1 MPGRNFLFWASLKNI
16 FMELYYSFS
25 ALIVLS
31 AIFSYLNSRFLKLP
45 PSIGVMVIALMVSLG
60 LIATDSIFPRTIIRI
75 STLIASVD
83 LTEILMGAML
93 NFLLFAGAIHLHL
106 EDLREQ
112 RLPVIIFSTVSV
124 VISTFVIGFL
134 IYYILPLIGIT
145 IPLIECLVFGALIS
159 PTDPIAVLGILK
171 QAGVPKSL
179 ETKIAGESLF
189 NDGMAVVVFILMLAL
204 ARGEEVNTS
213 FVGIAGLFVKEA
225 IGGILLGLL
234 LGFLGSKMMYRV
246 DGYNVHVLITL
257 AIVMGGHL
265 AAQALH
271 MSGPLAMVAAGLVVG
286 NYGKNPGAVS
296 DTERDYI
303 DKFWELIDEILNA
316 ILFLIIGFELLLI
329 PDMKQYGWAGLIAII
344 VVLSA
349 RFISIYIPV
358 KLIPFKTRFGKK
370 SITILVWGGLRGGVS
385 IALALSIDQHLHKDL
400 LLAIT
405 YFVVLFSIIVQGL
418 TVSKLTSRLPDEEEA
433 VA

>member
-1 MPGRNFLFWASLKNI
+1 
-16 FMELYYSFS
+16 MELYYSFS
-25 ALIVLS
+25 VLIVLS
-31 AIFSYLNSRFLKLP
+31 AVFSYINARLLKLP
-45 PSIGVMVIALMVSLG
+45 ASIGIMVIALMVSVG
-60 LIATDSIFPRTIIRI
+60 LIATDSLFPHIFEKITN
-75 STLIASVD
+75 LIASVD

-93 NFLLFAGAIHLHL
+93 NFLLFAGAIHIHL
-106 EDLREQ
+106 EDLKEQ
-112 RLPVIIFSTVSV
+112 RMPIVVFSTVSV

-134 IYYILPLIGIT
+134 MFNILALVHMP
-145 IPLIECLVFGALIS
+145 IPFIQCLVFGALIS

-179 ETKIAGESLF
+179 QTKIAGESLF
-189 NDGMAVVVFILMLAL
+189 NDGMAVVVFIIMLAL

-213 FVGIAGLFVKEA
+213 FSGISLLLAKEA
-225 IGGILLGLL
+225 LGGILLGLA
-234 LGFLGSKMMYRV
+234 LGFVGSQMIYRV

-286 NYGKNPGAVS
+286 NYGKNLGGVS
-296 DTERDYI
+296 VDERDYI

-316 ILFLIIGFELLLI
+316 LLFLIIGFELLLI
-329 PDMKQYGWAGLIAII
+329 PDLKQYGWIGAITI
-344 VVLSA
+344 VVVLFA

-358 KLIPFKTRFGKK
+358 RIIPFKNKFGKK
-370 SITILVWGGLRGGVS
+370 SLIILVWGGLRGGVS
-385 IALALSIDQHLHKDL
+385 IALALSIDQDLNKNL

-418 TVSKLTSRLPDEEEA
+418 TVGKLTGKVTSAEGP
-433 VA
+433 VI

>member
-1 MPGRNFLFWASLKNI
+1 
-16 FMELYYSFS
+16 MELYYSFS

-31 AIFSYLNSRFLKLP
+31 AIFAYINARFLKLP
-45 PSIGVMVIALMVSLG
+45 ASIGVMVIALIVSVG
-60 LIATDSIFPRTIIRI
+60 LIATDSIFPRIFIRI
-75 STLIASVD
+75 TTLIASVD

-93 NFLLFAGAIHLHL
+93 NFLLFAGAIHIHL

-112 RLPVIIFSTVSV
+112 RAPIIIFSTVSV
-124 VISTFVIGFL
+124 VMSTFVIGFL
-134 IYYILPLIGIT
+134 MFNILTLAGMP
-145 IPLIECLVFGALIS
+145 IPLIQCLVFGALIS

-179 ETKIAGESLF
+179 QTKIAGESLF

-204 ARGEEVNTS
+204 ARGEEVNTTFS
-213 FVGIAGLFVKEA
+213 GITSLLVKEA
-225 IGGILLGLL
+225 LGGIVLGLV
-234 LGFLGSKMMYRV
+234 LGFIGSQMIYRV

-265 AAQALH
+265 AAQAMH

-286 NYGKNPGAVS
+286 NYGKNLGGVS
-296 DTERDYI
+296 EMERDYI

-329 PDMKQYGWAGLIAII
+329 PDLKQYGWIGMITIA
-344 VVLSA
+344 VVLFA

-358 KLIPFKTRFGKK
+358 RIIPFRTRFGKK

-385 IALALSIDQHLHKDL
+385 IALALSIDQDLNKDL

-418 TVSKLTSRLPDEEEA
+418 TVGKLTARMSEAPEEA
-433 VA
+433 S

>member
-1 MPGRNFLFWASLKNI
+1 
-16 FMELYYSFS
+16 MELYYSFS

-45 PSIGVMVIALMVSLG
+45 SSIGVMVIALLVSLG
-60 LIATDSIFPRTIIRI
+60 LIATDTIFPRTFLRI
-75 STLIASVD
+75 TTLIGSVD

-93 NFLLFAGAIHLHL
+93 NFLLFAGAIHIHL

-112 RLPVIIFSTVSV
+112 RLPIIVFSTVSV
-124 VISTFVIGFL
+124 LMSTFIIGFL
-134 IYYILPLIGIT
+134 VYYLLPFTGIQ
-145 IPLIECLVFGALIS
+145 IPLVQCLVFGALIS

-171 QAGVPKSL
+171 QAGVPKSI

-189 NDGMAVVVFILMLAL
+189 NDGMAVVIFILMLAL
-204 ARGEEVNTS
+204 ARGEEVNTT
-213 FVGIAGLFVKEA
+213 FGGITMLFVKEA
-225 IGGILLGLL
+225 LGGITLGLA
-234 LGFLGSKMMYRV
+234 LGFVGSKMIYKV

-296 DTERDYI
+296 DMERDYI

-329 PDMKQYGWAGLIAII
+329 PDLKQYVWAGMIAIV
-344 VVLSA
+344 VVLLA
-349 RFISIYIPV
+349 RFISIYLPV
-358 KLIPFKTRFGKK
+358 KLIPFRNKFGKK
-370 SITILVWGGLRGGVS
+370 SIAILVWGGLRGGVS
-385 IALALSIDQHLHKDL
+385 IALALSIDKALNKDIF
-400 LLAIT
+400 LAIT

-418 TVSKLTSRLPDEEEA
+418 TVGKLTKRFPEEEIG
-433 VA
+433 

>member
-1 MPGRNFLFWASLKNI
+1 
-16 FMELYYSFS
+16 MELYYSFS

-31 AIFSYLNSRFLKLP
+31 AVFSYINARFLKLP
-45 PSIGVMVIALMVSLG
+45 ASIGVMVIALIVSMG
-60 LIATDSIFPRTIIRI
+60 LIATDSLFPRTFLRI

-112 RLPVIIFSTVSV
+112 RIPVIVFSTISV
-124 VISTFVIGFL
+124 VISTFVIGFMMFNL
-134 IYYILPLIGIT
+134 LPLTGIH
-145 IPLIECLVFGALIS
+145 IPLIQCLVFGALIS

-189 NDGMAVVVFILMLAL
+189 NDGVAVVVFILMLAI

-213 FVGIAGLFVKEA
+213 FSGISMLLIKEA
-225 IGGILLGLL
+225 LGGIVLGLL
-234 LGFLGSKMMYRV
+234 LGFVGSQMIYRV

-265 AAQALH
+265 AAQAMH

-286 NYGKNPGAVS
+286 NYGKNLGGVS
-296 DTERDYI
+296 ETERDYI
-303 DKFWELIDEILNA
+303 DKFWELVDEILNA

-329 PDMKQYGWAGLIAII
+329 PDLKQYGWAGIVAI
-344 VVLSA
+344 VVVLFA

-358 KLIPFKTRFGKK
+358 RLIPFRNRFGKK

-385 IALALSIDQHLHKDL
+385 IALALSIDSGLSKDI

-418 TVSKLTSRLPDEEEA
+418 TVGKLTAKMSNAEDFSDSENA
-433 VA
+433 

>member
-1 MPGRNFLFWASLKNI
+1 
-16 FMELYYSFS
+16 MELYYSFS

-31 AIFSYLNSRFLKLP
+31 AIFSYINARFLKLP
-45 PSIGVMVIALMVSLG
+45 AAIGIMVIALLVSLG
-60 LIATDSIFPRTIIRI
+60 LLATDNIFPHTFDRVTK
-75 STLIASVD
+75 LIASVD

-93 NFLLFAGAIHLHL
+93 NFLLFAGAIHIHL
-106 EDLREQ
+106 EDLKEQ
-112 RLPVIIFSTVSV
+112 RMPIVVFSTVSV
-124 VISTFVIGFL
+124 VISTFVVGFL
-134 IYYILPLIGIT
+134 TFHLLPLFGMPVPFIQ
-145 IPLIECLVFGALIS
+145 CLVFGALIS

-179 ETKIAGESLF
+179 EMKIAGESRC
-189 NDGMAVVVFILMLAL
+189 NDGMAVVIFIVMLAL

-213 FVGIAGLFVKEA
+213 FSGISMLLAKEA
-225 IGGILLGLL
+225 LGGIVLGLI
-234 LGFLGSKMMYRV
+234 LGFIGSQMIYRV

-265 AAQALH
+265 VAQALH

-286 NYGKNPGAVS
+286 NYGKNLGGVS
-296 DTERDYI
+296 EDERDYI

-329 PDMKQYGWAGLIAII
+329 PDLKQYATVGMITIFA
-344 VVLSA
+344 VLLA
-349 RFISIYIPV
+349 RFLSIYVPV
-358 KLIPFKTRFGKK
+358 KILPFKNRFGRK

-385 IALALSIDQHLHKDL
+385 VALALSIDSGLNKDL
-400 LLAIT
+400 FLAIT

-418 TVSKLTSRLPDEEEA
+418 TVGKLTKKMQNL
-433 VA
+433 

>member
-1 MPGRNFLFWASLKNI
+1 
-16 FMELYYSFS
+16 MELYYSFS

-31 AIFSYLNSRFLKLP
+31 AIFSYVNARFLKLP
-45 PSIGVMVIALMVSLG
+45 ASIGIMVIALIVSLG
-60 LIATDSIFPRTIIRI
+60 LIATDSIFPKTFVRI
-75 STLIASVD
+75 TNLIASVD

-106 EDLREQ
+106 EDLKEQ
-112 RLPVIIFSTVSV
+112 RMPVIIFSTVSV

-134 IYYILPLIGIT
+134 MFNILPLLGMH
-145 IPLIECLVFGALIS
+145 IPLIQCLVFGALIS

-213 FVGIAGLFVKEA
+213 FSGISMLLAKEALGGIA
-225 IGGILLGLL
+225 LGLV
-234 LGFLGSKMMYRV
+234 LGFVGSQMIYRV

-265 AAQALH
+265 AAQAMH

-286 NYGKNPGAVS
+286 NYGKNLGGVS
-296 DTERDYI
+296 ETERDYI
-303 DKFWELIDEILNA
+303 DKFWELVDEILNA

-329 PDMKQYGWAGLIAII
+329 PDLKQYSWAGLITIA
-344 VVLSA
+344 VVLFA
-349 RFISIYIPV
+349 RFVSIYIPV
-358 KLIPFKTRFGKK
+358 RLIPFKTKFGKK
-370 SITILVWGGLRGGVS
+370 SITILIWGGLRGGVS
-385 IALALSIDQHLHKDL
+385 IALALSIDQELNKDL
-400 LLAIT
+400 ILAVT

-418 TVSKLTSRLPDEEEA
+418 TVGKLTAKMTENEENNK
-433 VA
+433 

>member
-1 MPGRNFLFWASLKNI
+1 
-16 FMELYYSFS
+16 MELYYSFS

>member
-1 MPGRNFLFWASLKNI
+1 
-16 FMELYYSFS
+16 MELYYSFS

-60 LIATDSIFPRTIIRI
+60 LIATDSIFPRTFIGI

-134 IYYILPLIGIT
+134 IYYILPLMGIG
-145 IPLIECLVFGALIS
+145 IPLIQCLVFGALIS

-213 FVGIAGLFVKEA
+213 FAGIAGLFVKEA
-225 IGGILLGLL
+225 LGGILLGLL

-271 MSGPLAMVAAGLVVG
+271 MSGPLAMVVAGLVVG

-329 PDMKQYGWAGLIAII
+329 PDMKQYGWAGLVAIV

-385 IALALSIDQHLHKDL
+385 IALALSIDQHLNKDL

-418 TVSKLTSRLPDEEEA
+418 TVGKLTDRLPDDAETA
-433 VA
+433 

>member
-1 MPGRNFLFWASLKNI
+1 
-16 FMELYYSFS
+16 MELYYSFS
-25 ALIVLS
+25 ALIVLA
-31 AIFSYLNSRFLKLP
+31 AIFSYVNSRFLKLP
-45 PSIGVMVIALMVSLG
+45 PSIGVMVIALLVSVG
-60 LIATDSIFPRTIIRI
+60 LIATDTIFPRTFFRI
-75 STLIASVD
+75 TSLIASVD

-134 IYYILPLIGIT
+134 VYTVLPYLGFHVPMIQ
-145 IPLIECLVFGALIS
+145 CLVFGALIS

-189 NDGMAVVVFILMLAL
+189 NDGMAVVVFILMLTL

-213 FVGIAGLFVKEA
+213 LSGVTLLFVKEA
-225 IGGILLGLL
+225 FGGIILGLL
-234 LGFLGSKMMYRV
+234 LGYIGSKMIYRV

-271 MSGPLAMVAAGLVVG
+271 ISGPLAMVSAGLVIG
-286 NYGKNPGAVS
+286 NYGKNPEAVS
-296 DTERDYI
+296 ETERDYI

-329 PDMKQYGWAGLIAII
+329 PNLKQYGFAGVAAIF
-344 VVLSA
+344 VVLMA

-358 KLIPFKTRFGKK
+358 KLIPFKNRFGKK
-370 SITILVWGGLRGGVS
+370 SIAILVWGGLRGGVS
-385 IALALSIDQHLHKDL
+385 IALALSIDDRLNKDL
-400 LLAIT
+400 FLAIT

-418 TVSKLTSRLPDEEEA
+418 TVGKLTKHITNEHGADA
-433 VA
+433 

>member
-1 MPGRNFLFWASLKNI
+1 
-16 FMELYYSFS
+16 MELYYSFS

-31 AIFSYLNSRFLKLP
+31 AIFSFLNARFLKLP
-45 PSIGVMVIALMVSLG
+45 ASIGIMVIALLVSMG
-60 LIATDSIFPRTIIRI
+60 LIATDQIFPAIFSRI
-75 STLIASVD
+75 TNLIASVD

-93 NFLLFAGAIHLHL
+93 NFLLFAGAIHIHL
-106 EDLREQ
+106 EDLKEQ
-112 RLPVIIFSTVSV
+112 RLPIIIFSTVSV
-124 VISTFVIGFL
+124 VISTFAIGFL
-134 IYYILPLIGIT
+134 MYNILPVFGMG
-145 IPLIECLVFGALIS
+145 IPLIQCLVFGALIS

-213 FVGIAGLFVKEA
+213 FGGISMLLAKEA
-225 IGGILLGLL
+225 LGGIFLGLL
-234 LGFLGSKMMYRV
+234 LGFVGSQMIYRV
-246 DGYNVHVLITL
+246 NGYNVHVLITL

-265 AAQALH
+265 VAQSLH

-286 NYGKNPGAVS
+286 NYGKNLGGVS
-296 DTERDYI
+296 EDERDYI

-329 PDMKQYGWAGLIAII
+329 PDLSQYGMIGAIAIA
-344 VVLSA
+344 VVLFA
-349 RFISIYIPV
+349 RFLSIYLPV
-358 KLIPFKTRFGKK
+358 RLIPFRTKFGRK
-370 SITILVWGGLRGGVS
+370 SVTILVWGGLRGGVS
-385 IALALSIDQHLHKDL
+385 IALALSIDSNLHKDL

-418 TVSKLTSRLPDEEEA
+418 TVGKLTQKMSNS
-433 VA
+433 

>member
-1 MPGRNFLFWASLKNI
+1 
-16 FMELYYSFS
+16 MELYYSFS
-25 ALIVLS
+25 ALIVLA
-31 AIFSYLNSRFLKLP
+31 AIFSYVNSRFLKLP
-45 PSIGVMVIALMVSLG
+45 PSIGVMVIALLVSVG
-60 LIATDSIFPRTIIRI
+60 LILTDTIFPRTFSRI
-75 STLIASVD
+75 TTLIGSVD

-93 NFLLFAGAIHLHL
+93 NFLLFAGAIHVHL

-134 IYYILPLIGIT
+134 VFTILPYFGFHVPMIQ
-145 IPLIECLVFGALIS
+145 CLVFGALIS

-189 NDGMAVVVFILMLAL
+189 NDGMAVVVFILMLTL

-213 FVGIAGLFVKEA
+213 LSGITLLFIKEA
-225 IGGILLGLL
+225 FGGILLGLA
-234 LGFLGSKMMYRV
+234 LGYVGSKMIYRV

-265 AAQALH
+265 AAQSLH
-271 MSGPLAMVAAGLVVG
+271 ISGPLAMVSAGLVIG
-286 NYGKNPGAVS
+286 NYGKNPDAVS

-329 PDMKQYGWAGLIAII
+329 PNLKQYGFVGIAAIFI
-344 VVLSA
+344 VLMA

-358 KLIPFKTRFGKK
+358 KLIPFRSRFGKK
-370 SITILVWGGLRGGVS
+370 SIAILVWGGLRGGVS
-385 IALALSIDQHLHKDL
+385 IALALSIDDRLNKEI

-418 TVSKLTSRLPDEEEA
+418 TVSKLTQRFSNENGADL
-433 VA
+433 

>member
-1 MPGRNFLFWASLKNI
+1 
-16 FMELYYSFS
+16 MELYYSFS

-31 AIFSYLNSRFLKLP
+31 AIFSYINARFLKLP
-45 PSIGVMVIALMVSLG
+45 AAIGIMVIALLVSLG
-60 LIATDSIFPRTIIRI
+60 LLATDNIFPHTFDRVTK
-75 STLIASVD
+75 LIASVD

-93 NFLLFAGAIHLHL
+93 NFLLFAGAIHIHL
-106 EDLREQ
+106 EDLKEQ
-112 RLPVIIFSTVSV
+112 RMPIVVFSTVSV
-124 VISTFVIGFL
+124 VISTFVVGFL
-134 IYYILPLIGIT
+134 TFHLLPLFGMPVPFIQ
-145 IPLIECLVFGALIS
+145 CLVFGALIS

-179 ETKIAGESLF
+179 EMKIAGESLF
-189 NDGMAVVVFILMLAL
+189 NDGMAVVIFIVMLAL

-213 FVGIAGLFVKEA
+213 FSGISMLLAKEA
-225 IGGILLGLL
+225 LGGIVLGLI
-234 LGFLGSKMMYRV
+234 LGFIGSQMIYRV

-265 AAQALH
+265 VAQALH

-286 NYGKNPGAVS
+286 NYGKNLGGVS
-296 DTERDYI
+296 EDERDYI

-329 PDMKQYGWAGLIAII
+329 PDLKQYATVGMITIFA
-344 VVLSA
+344 VLLA
-349 RFISIYIPV
+349 RFLSIYVPV
-358 KLIPFKTRFGKK
+358 KILPFKNRFGRK

-385 IALALSIDQHLHKDL
+385 VALALSIDSGLNKDL
-400 LLAIT
+400 FLAIT

-418 TVSKLTSRLPDEEEA
+418 TVGKLTKKMQNL
-433 VA
+433 

>member
-1 MPGRNFLFWASLKNI
+1 
-16 FMELYYSFS
+16 MELYYSFS

-31 AIFSYLNSRFLKLP
+31 AIFSYINSRFLKLP
-45 PSIGVMVIALMVSLG
+45 PSIGVMVIALLVSLG
-60 LIATDSIFPRTIIRI
+60 LIATDTIFPKTFFRI
-75 STLIASVD
+75 TSLIASVD

-93 NFLLFAGAIHLHL
+93 NFLLFAGAIHIHL

-112 RLPVIIFSTVSV
+112 RLPIVIFSTVSV
-124 VISTFVIGFL
+124 LMSTFVIGFL
-134 IYYILPLIGIT
+134 IYYLLPFTGIQ
-145 IPLIECLVFGALIS
+145 IPMIQCLVFGALIS

-171 QAGVPKSL
+171 QAGVPKSI
-179 ETKIAGESLF
+179 ETKVAGESLF
-189 NDGMAVVVFILMLAL
+189 NDGMAVVIFILMLAL
-204 ARGEEVNTS
+204 ARGEEVNTTFS
-213 FVGIAGLFVKEA
+213 GITMLFVKEA
-225 IGGILLGLL
+225 LGGITLGLL
-234 LGFLGSKMMYRV
+234 LGFVGSKMIYKV

-296 DTERDYI
+296 DMERDYI
-303 DKFWELIDEILNA
+303 DKFWELVDEILNA

-329 PDMKQYGWAGLIAII
+329 PDLKQYIWAGMIAIV
-344 VVLSA
+344 VVLLA

-358 KLIPFKTRFGKK
+358 KLIPFRNRFGKK
-370 SITILVWGGLRGGVS
+370 SIAILVWGGLRGGVS
-385 IALALSIDQHLHKDL
+385 IALALSIDPDLNKDIF
-400 LLAIT
+400 LAIT

-418 TVSKLTSRLPDEEEA
+418 TVGKLTKRFEEEEL
-433 VA
+433 V

>member
-1 MPGRNFLFWASLKNI
+1 
-16 FMELYYSFS
+16 MELYYSFS

-60 LIATDSIFPRTIIRI
+60 LIATDSIFPRTFIGI

-134 IYYILPLIGIT
+134 IYYILPLMGIG
-145 IPLIECLVFGALIS
+145 IPLIQCLVFGALIS

-213 FVGIAGLFVKEA
+213 FAGIAGLFVKEA
-225 IGGILLGLL
+225 LGGILLGLL

-329 PDMKQYGWAGLIAII
+329 PDMKQYGWAGLVAIV

-358 KLIPFKTRFGKK
+358 KLIPFKARFGKK

-385 IALALSIDQHLHKDL
+385 IALALSIDQHLNKDL

-418 TVSKLTSRLPDEEEA
+418 TVGKLTDRLPDDAETA
-433 VA
+433 

>member
-1 MPGRNFLFWASLKNI
+1 
-16 FMELYYSFS
+16 MELYYSFS

-45 PSIGVMVIALMVSLG
+45 PSIGVMVIALLVSLG
-60 LIATDSIFPRTIIRI
+60 LIATDTIFPKIFFRI
-75 STLIASVD
+75 TTLIGSVD

-93 NFLLFAGAIHLHL
+93 NFLLFAGAIHIHL

-112 RLPVIIFSTVSV
+112 RLPIIIFSTLSV
-124 VISTFVIGFL
+124 LMSTFIIGFL
-134 IYYILPLIGIT
+134 VYYLLPLTGVH
-145 IPLIECLVFGALIS
+145 IPLIQCLVFGALIS

-171 QAGVPKSL
+171 QAGVPKSI

-189 NDGMAVVVFILMLAL
+189 NDGMAVVIFILMLAL
-204 ARGEEVNTS
+204 ARGEEVNTT
-213 FVGIAGLFVKEA
+213 FGGITMLFVKEA
-225 IGGILLGLL
+225 LGGIALGLA
-234 LGFLGSKMMYRV
+234 LGFVGSKMIYKV

-296 DTERDYI
+296 DMERDYI

-329 PDMKQYGWAGLIAII
+329 PDLKRFMSAGMIAIV
-344 VVLSA
+344 VVLLA
-349 RFISIYIPV
+349 RFISIYLPV
-358 KLIPFKTRFGKK
+358 KLIPFRNKFGKK
-370 SITILVWGGLRGGVS
+370 SIAILVWGGLRGGVS
-385 IALALSIDQHLHKDL
+385 IALALSIDKGLNKDVF
-400 LLAIT
+400 LAIT

-418 TVSKLTSRLPDEEEA
+418 TVGKLTKRFPEEE
-433 VA
+433 V

>member
-1 MPGRNFLFWASLKNI
+1 
-16 FMELYYSFS
+16 MELYYSLS
-25 ALIVLS
+25 GLIVLS
-31 AIFSYLNSRFLKLP
+31 AIFSYVNARYLKLP
-45 PSIGVMVIALMVSLG
+45 ASIGIMVIALLVSLG
-60 LIATDSIFPRTIIRI
+60 LLATDNIFPHTFDRI
-75 STLIASVD
+75 TKLIASVD

-106 EDLREQ
+106 EDLKEQ
-112 RLPVIIFSTVSV
+112 RLPVIVFSTVSV
-124 VISTFVIGFL
+124 VISTFVVGFL
-134 IYYILPLIGIT
+134 MYQIFPLMGLTVPFIQ
-145 IPLIECLVFGALIS
+145 CLVFGALIS

-189 NDGMAVVVFILMLAL
+189 NDGMAVVVFIVMLAL

-213 FVGIAGLFVKEA
+213 FSGISMLLAKEA
-225 IGGILLGLL
+225 LGGIVLGLI
-234 LGFLGSKMMYRV
+234 LGFIGSQMIYRV

-286 NYGKNPGAVS
+286 NYGKNLGGVS
-296 DTERDYI
+296 EDERDYI

-316 ILFLIIGFELLLI
+316 VLFLIIGFELLLI
-329 PDMKQYGWAGLIAII
+329 PDLRQYGLVGGLAIA
-344 VVLSA
+344 VVLLA
-349 RFISIYIPV
+349 RFVSIYIPV
-358 KLIPFKTRFGKK
+358 KLIPFKNKFGRK

-385 IALALSIDQHLHKDL
+385 IALALSIDPGLNKDL
-400 LLAIT
+400 FLSVT

-418 TVSKLTSRLPDEEEA
+418 TVGKLTKKMENL
-433 VA
+433 

>member
-1 MPGRNFLFWASLKNI
+1 
-16 FMELYYSFS
+16 MELYYSFS

-31 AIFSYLNSRFLKLP
+31 AIFSYINARFLKLP
-45 PSIGVMVIALMVSLG
+45 ASIGIMVIALIVSLG
-60 LIATDSIFPRTIIRI
+60 LIATDSIFPKTFVRI
-75 STLIASVD
+75 TNLIASVD

-106 EDLREQ
+106 EDLKEQ
-112 RLPVIIFSTVSV
+112 RMPVIIFSTVSV

-134 IYYILPLIGIT
+134 MFNILPLLGMH
-145 IPLIECLVFGALIS
+145 IPLIQCLVFGALIS

-213 FVGIAGLFVKEA
+213 FSGISMLLAKEALGGIA
-225 IGGILLGLL
+225 LGLV
-234 LGFLGSKMMYRV
+234 LGFVGSQMIYRV

-265 AAQALH
+265 AAQAMH

-286 NYGKNPGAVS
+286 NYGKNLGGVS
-296 DTERDYI
+296 ETERDYI
-303 DKFWELIDEILNA
+303 DKFWELVDEILNA

-329 PDMKQYGWAGLIAII
+329 PDLKQYSWAGLITIA
-344 VVLSA
+344 VVLFA
-349 RFISIYIPV
+349 RFVSIYIPV
-358 KLIPFKTRFGKK
+358 RLIPFKTKFGKK
-370 SITILVWGGLRGGVS
+370 SITILIWGGLRGGVS
-385 IALALSIDQHLHKDL
+385 IALALSIDQELNKDL
-400 LLAIT
+400 ILAVT

-418 TVSKLTSRLPDEEEA
+418 TVGKLTAKMTENEENNK
-433 VA
+433 

>member
-1 MPGRNFLFWASLKNI
+1 
-16 FMELYYSFS
+16 MELYYSFS

-31 AIFSYLNSRFLKLP
+31 AIFSYINSRFLKLP
-45 PSIGVMVIALMVSLG
+45 PSIGVMVIALLVSLG
-60 LIATDSIFPRTIIRI
+60 LIATDTIFPRTFLRI
-75 STLIASVD
+75 TTLIGSVD

-93 NFLLFAGAIHLHL
+93 NFLLFAGAIHIHL

-112 RLPVIIFSTVSV
+112 RLPIIIFSTLSV
-124 VISTFVIGFL
+124 LMSTFIIGFL
-134 IYYILPLIGIT
+134 IYYLLPLTGLHV
-145 IPLIECLVFGALIS
+145 PLIQCLVFGALIS

-171 QAGVPKSL
+171 QAGVPKSI

-189 NDGMAVVVFILMLAL
+189 NDGMAVVIFILMLAL
-204 ARGEEVNTS
+204 ARGEEVNTT
-213 FVGIAGLFVKEA
+213 FGGITMLFVKEA
-225 IGGILLGLL
+225 LGGIALGLA
-234 LGFLGSKMMYRV
+234 LGFVGSKMIYKV

-296 DTERDYI
+296 DMERDYI

-329 PDMKQYGWAGLIAII
+329 PDLKRFMTAGMIAIV
-344 VVLSA
+344 VVLLA
-349 RFISIYIPV
+349 RFISIYLPV
-358 KLIPFKTRFGKK
+358 KFIPFRNKFGKK
-370 SITILVWGGLRGGVS
+370 SIAILVWGGLRGGVS
-385 IALALSIDQHLHKDL
+385 IALALSIDKDL
-400 LLAIT
+400 NKDIFLAIT

-418 TVSKLTSRLPDEEEA
+418 TVGKLAKKFPEEEEIA
-433 VA
+433 